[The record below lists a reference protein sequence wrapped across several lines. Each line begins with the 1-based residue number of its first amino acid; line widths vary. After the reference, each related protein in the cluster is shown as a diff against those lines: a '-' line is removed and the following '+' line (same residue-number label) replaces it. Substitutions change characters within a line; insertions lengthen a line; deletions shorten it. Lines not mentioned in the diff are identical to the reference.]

1 MQCPYD
7 VMLMRCRATNFAVE
21 ITVTYT
27 EGVSAALGT
36 QHGMCIRHIVICGC
50 PARQ

>member
-7 VMLMRCRATNFAVE
+7 VTLMRCCATNVAVD

-27 EGVSAALGT
+27 EGVSVALGT
-36 QHGMCIRHIVICGC
+36 QHGMRIRYIVICGC
-50 PARQ
+50 PAGE